1 MDRMTHSSSPPGL
14 AADPALPHRD
24 VLLDPAA
31 MRGMLASALGIA
43 APADVGEPTI
53 ASVNYQIGKSLRA
66 VYRADIDG
74 AEHTIAARM
83 LSGAT
88 SEAVYRCSAPDA
100 KDGATIRG
108 IAHDPEIGAVYWV
121 FPNDRKITS
130 LGAVVDPAMTVP
142 RIKGVSPIRKRLV
155 AYAPEQSATL
165 VCEDGTQT
173 PVAYAKVAAA
183 HQAARDYNTY
193 ASLRTTLN
201 PVHPWLCLPEPLAY
215 SGAQR
220 TLWLEALPG
229 RRMAESSGD
238 DEIADLERLGAA
250 VAAFH
255 GLAVPDAPQ
264 FDRFSAEQLAKDAET
279 MRRSRPDVADAV
291 EHLAARLIATG
302 VIVDVHACLH
312 GDLHPKNAIV
322 CSDRVALIDVEDVGV
337 GATAADIASLLAGL
351 LYRRETGELSQPAC
365 RSCAQA
371 FLVGYRAHRDLPR
384 RESLAWHTA
393 AALFSERAARAITR
407 MRPLGLAHFPAL
419 LATSER
425 LLDRGLEVL

>member
-1 MDRMTHSSSPPGL
+1 MTDISRTGL
-14 AADPALPHRD
+14 ARDPILPHRD
-24 VLLDPAA
+24 LLLDPAL
-31 MRGMLASALGIA
+31 MRGMLASALGID
-43 APADVGEPTI
+43 APASLGEPTI
-53 ASVNYQIGKSLRA
+53 ARVNYQVGKSLRA

-74 AEHTIAARM
+74 AERTIAARM
-83 LSGAT
+83 FAGAK
-88 SEAVYRCSAPDA
+88 SEEVYRHSAPDA
-100 KDGATIRG
+100 KDVATIRG
-108 IAHDPEIGAVYWV
+108 IAHDAAIGAVYWV
-121 FPNDRKITS
+121 FPNDRKIAS
-130 LGAVVDPAMTVP
+130 LEAVLDPAMPVP
-142 RIKGVSPIRKRLV
+142 GIDSRAPLRKRLV
-155 AYAPEQSATL
+155 AYAPEKSATL
-165 VCEDGTQT
+165 VCEDSTQT

-183 HQAARDYNTY
+183 YQAARDYNTY
-193 ASLRTTLN
+193 ASLRTRLD

-220 TLWLEALPG
+220 TLWLKALPG
-229 RRMAESSGD
+229 RRMAESSGE

-255 GLAVPDAPQ
+255 GLAVPNAPQ
-264 FDRFSAEQLAKDAET
+264 FDRFSAEQLAKDGET
-279 MRRSRPDVADAV
+279 MRSSRPDVADAV

-302 VIVDVHACLH
+302 VTVDVHACLH

-351 LYRRETGELSQPAC
+351 LYRRETGELSPPAC
-365 RSCAQA
+365 RSRAQA
-371 FLVGYRAHRDLPR
+371 FLVGYRSHRDLPR

-425 LLDRGLEVL
+425 LLDRGLEAL